1 MPLPAA
7 AMVTSHPEWFFD
19 KNGALYGTT
28 LFGAI
33 VNSECPIGCGTVFQ
47 LVPTGSG
54 PWKLDT
60 IHSFAGS
67 PSDVDHSYA
76 HVTFD
81 PIGNLY
87 GTAGYGG
94 QNTQNCSDCCGIFK
108 LSLVNGGWQE
118 SVIYSFGKH
127 TGSNP
132 NAGLTLH
139 KGILYGSTSFGP
151 QSRRDVGNGTVFAQR
166 RGNQGPPTHHIIH
179 VFTGGTDGYEPSSDL
194 VFDKQGNAYG
204 STPYGGTNGTGDI
217 FQLIPNGD
225 GS

>member
-47 LVPTGSG
+47 SVPTGSG

-76 HVTFD
+76 HDGRCLFLPIAAPALLSFIVLIFLLRRQTSINGSFD
-81 PIGNLY
+81 I
-87 GTAGYGG
+87 
-94 QNTQNCSDCCGIFK
+94 
-108 LSLVNGGWQE
+108 
-118 SVIYSFGKH
+118 
-127 TGSNP
+127 
-132 NAGLTLH
+132 GLTVL
-139 KGILYGSTSFGP
+139 
-151 QSRRDVGNGTVFAQR
+151 SR
-166 RGNQGPPTHHIIH
+166 
-179 VFTGGTDGYEPSSDL
+179 L
-194 VFDKQGNAYG
+194 
-204 STPYGGTNGTGDI
+204 
-217 FQLIPNGD
+217 
-225 GS
+225 